1 MRPLT
6 ALREGVRIALES
18 LRANKVRSGL
28 TILGVAIG
36 VLVVMVMAA
45 VIRGVDDSFEELIS
59 AQGVNTFYVS
69 HAPAGGGGVQT
80 GLEEEESE
88 FMSNPP
94 IPPGWAEEIDQ
105 LDGIEEAAPLADL
118 SGAGYSARAG
128 GRQVDVQLQAV
139 ASSWLEF
146 NGGTVTGGRS
156 FTRSE
161 ARRGR
166 PVALVDSAVAE
177 DLFGG
182 LDPLSQRLRISG
194 GRVSAAN
201 GGSEAGSPFEV
212 IGTYRPP
219 ANLFAGLASHFTY
232 VPFYAAW
239 RYLDVWERLVFIVV
253 RPEDSTP
260 LPVALDRVRGKMRQ
274 LRGLRPGQDDNF
286 ALITQD
292 EVLSIWNDLTSVL
305 FTVMVALSSVG
316 LLVGGV
322 GVVGIMMIS
331 VTERT
336 REIGLR
342 KALGARRRDVLWQFL
357 VEASTL
363 TLIGGGVGLLLGGGI
378 VAAVTRWTP
387 IPASVPAW
395 AVVAALGVAALTGV
409 GFGLY
414 PASRAARLDPVDAL
428 RYE

>member
-1 MRPLT
+1 MKLLT
-6 ALREGVRIALES
+6 ALGEGIRIALDA
-18 LRANKVRSGL
+18 LRSNKVRSGL
-28 TILGVAIG
+28 TVLGVAIG
-36 VLVVMVMAA
+36 VLVVMVMSA
-45 VIRGVDDSFEELIS
+45 VIRGVDESFRGLVAS
-59 AQGVNTFYVS
+59 RGVNTFYVS

-88 FMSNPP
+88 FMSNRP
-94 IPPGWAEEIDQ
+94 IRPQWAEEIEE
-105 LDGIEEAAPLADL
+105 LPGIRDAAPLADL
-118 SGAGYSARAG
+118 SGAGYSARSS
-128 GRQVDVQLQAV
+128 GREVDITLLAV
-139 ASSWLEF
+139 ASSWLDIDA
-146 NGGTVTGGRS
+146 GTVTGGRF

-166 PVALVDSAVAE
+166 PVALVDSAAAR
-177 DLFGG
+177 DLYGG
-182 LDPLSQRLRISG
+182 LDPLGQRLELSG
-194 GRVSAAN
+194 GQIGGTGSA
-201 GGSEAGSPFEV
+201 GGTPFEV
-212 IGTYRPP
+212 VGTYRTPP
-219 ANLFAGLASHFTY
+219 NLFSQLASHYVY

-239 RYLDVWERLVFIVV
+239 KYSDVWERMVFLVV
-253 RPEDSTP
+253 RPDEATP
-260 LPVALDRVRGKMRQ
+260 LPVALDRVEGKLRQ
-274 LRGLRPGQDDNF
+274 LRGLRPGQESDF
-286 ALITQD
+286 HLLTQD
-292 EVLSIWNDLTSVL
+292 EMLSVWNDLTSVL

-316 LLVGGV
+316 LLVGGI

-363 TLIGGGVGLLLGGGI
+363 TLIGGGAGLLLGGGI

-395 AVVAALGVAALTGV
+395 AVIAALGVAALTGV

>member
-6 ALREGVRIALES
+6 ALGEGVRIALES
-18 LRANKVRSGL
+18 LGSNKVRSGL

-45 VIRGVDDSFEELIS
+45 VIRGVDESFKDLIAS
-59 AQGVNTFYVS
+59 RGVNTFYVS

-80 GLEEEESE
+80 GLEEQESE
-88 FMSNPP
+88 FMSNAP
-94 IPPGWAEEIDQ
+94 IQPEWAEELQQ
-105 LDGIEEAAPLADL
+105 LPGIQEAAPLADL
-118 SGAGYSARAG
+118 SGAGYSAR
-128 GRQVDVQLQAV
+128 GRQEVDITLFAV
-139 ASSWLEF
+139 ASSWLEID
-146 NGGTVTGGRS
+146 GGRVTGGRF

-166 PVALVDSAVAE
+166 PVALVDSAAAR
-177 DLFGG
+177 DLYGG
-182 LDPLSQRLRISG
+182 LDPLGQRMQLSG
-194 GRVSAAN
+194 GQI
-201 GGSEAGSPFEV
+201 GGSGSASGTPFEV
-212 IGTYRPP
+212 VGTYRTPP
-219 ANLFAGLASHFTY
+219 NLFSQLASHYVY

-239 RYLDVWERLVFIVV
+239 KYADIWERMVFIIV
-253 RPEDSTP
+253 RPEESTP
-260 LPVALDRVRGKMRQ
+260 LPVALDRVRAKLRQ
-274 LRGLRPGQDDNF
+274 LRGLRPGEENDF
-286 ALITQD
+286 HLLTQD
-292 EVLSIWNDLTSVL
+292 EMLSVWNDLTSVL

-316 LLVGGV
+316 LLVGGI

-363 TLIGGGVGLLLGGGI
+363 TLIGGGAGLLAGGGI

-395 AVVAALGVAALTGV
+395 AVIAALAVAALTGV

>member
-6 ALREGVRIALES
+6 ALGEGVRIALES
-18 LRANKVRSGL
+18 LGSNKVRSGL

-69 HAPAGGGGVQT
+69 HAPPGGGGVQT

-88 FMSNPP
+88 FMTNPP
-94 IPPGWAEEIDQ
+94 IRPQWAEEIQQ
-105 LDGIEEAAPLADL
+105 LPGIEEAAPIADL
-118 SGAGYSARAG
+118 AGAGYSVRAG

-139 ASSWLEF
+139 AASWLEF
-146 NGGTVTGGRS
+146 NAGTVTGGRS

-166 PVALVDSAVAE
+166 PVALVDSAVAR

-182 LDPLSQRLRISG
+182 LDPLGQRMELTGGRIGGSG
-194 GRVSAAN
+194 GA
-201 GGSEAGSPFEV
+201 GGDPFEV

-219 ANLFAGLASHFTY
+219 PNLFAGLASHFAY

-239 RYLDVWERLVFIVV
+239 KYLDVWERLVFVVV

-274 LRGLRPGQDDNF
+274 LRGLRPGQEDDF
-286 ALITQD
+286 TLVTQD
-292 EVLSIWNDLTSVL
+292 QVLSIWNDLTSVL

-316 LLVGGV
+316 LLVGGI

-363 TLIGGGVGLLLGGGI
+363 TLIGGGAGLLAGGGI

-395 AVVAALGVAALTGV
+395 AVIAALAVAALTGV